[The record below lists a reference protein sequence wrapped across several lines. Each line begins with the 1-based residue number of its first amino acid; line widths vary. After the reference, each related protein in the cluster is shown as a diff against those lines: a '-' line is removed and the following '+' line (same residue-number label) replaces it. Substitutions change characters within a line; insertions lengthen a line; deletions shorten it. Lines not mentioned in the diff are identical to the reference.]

1 MPKVEAPRAPTS
13 PLVLVLLMAASLFI
27 NYIDRGNLATV
38 GPQIQA
44 DLNLSATRYGAL
56 LSAFYLTYT
65 LGQFPAG
72 WLADRYGAKLVLGAG
87 ALLWS
92 VATILTGF
100 AGGFITLL
108 ALRLLLGI
116 GESVGFTTISKLIA
130 TRVPAEHVG
139 IANGVIGFG
148 YLVGPAVGTLF
159 GGLLLAH
166 FGWRGVFIV
175 FGAASFLWLV
185 PWRRVVVPEV
195 TLKSPQ
201 PLTEAAAVAPSTSAI
216 LRERSLWG
224 ASLGHFCGN
233 YNFYF
238 ILGWLPTYLE
248 KARGFTVAEMT
259 AVASSA
265 YAINAAA
272 ALFAGW
278 AIDHWVRKGH
288 SATFAHKLPMA
299 LAHLL
304 GIGCMAGLVLL
315 PVTPAIA
322 CLFAYELFLGFSS
335 PGYFAIP
342 QIIAGPA
349 AAARWVGVQNG
360 IGNIPGI
367 IALIGTGMLVDLTG
381 TYYSAFALAGLINLL
396 GFFGWVVIMQKVEP
410 IDWAARARAHA

>member
-1 MPKVEAPRAPTS
+1 MPNVQAPRAPTS
-13 PLVLVLLMAASLFI
+13 PMWLVLLMAASLFI

-38 GPQIQA
+38 GPQIQD
-44 DLNLSATRYGAL
+44 DLHLSATRYGAL
-56 LSAFYLTYT
+56 LSAFYVTYT
-65 LGQFPAG
+65 LAQFPAG
-72 WLADRYGAKLVLGAG
+72 WLADRYGAKLVLGVG
-87 ALLWS
+87 AALWS
-92 VATILTGF
+92 LATVLTGF
-100 AGGFITLL
+100 AGGFISLL
-108 ALRLLLGI
+108 ALRFMLGL
-116 GESVGFTTISKLIA
+116 GESVGFTTTCKLIA
-130 TRVPAEHVG
+130 TRVPKERIG
-139 IANGVIGFG
+139 IANGIVGFG
-148 YLVGPAVGTLF
+148 YLVGPAVGTLL
-159 GGLLLAH
+159 GGVLLQQ
-166 FGWRGVFIV
+166 FGWRGVFIA
-175 FGAASFLWLV
+175 FGAVSFLWLV
-185 PWRRVVVPEV
+185 PWCRVVVPEV
-195 TLKSPQ
+195 TLKSRASGATP
-201 PLTEAAAVAPSTSAI
+201 AAFAPSTTAI

-224 ASLGHFCGN
+224 AAIGHFCGN

-278 AIDHWVRKGH
+278 AIDRWVRAGR
-288 SATFAHKLPMA
+288 SATFAYKLPMA

-315 PVTPAIA
+315 PVKLAIA

-349 AAARWVGVQNG
+349 AAARWVGVQNA

-367 IALIGTGMLVDLTG
+367 IALFVTGMLVDLTG
-381 TYYSAFALAGLINLL
+381 SYYSAFALAGIINLL
-396 GFFGWVVIMQKVEP
+396 GFVGWVVILQKIEL
-410 IDWAARARAHA
+410 IDWAARARAAA